1 MDIARITLDIPID
14 LNEKVNESVKNT
26 RLSKA
31 QYIRMSLEVMNMIS
45 NNKDG
50 ELFFIKGRAHITDI
64 FLAATPIP
72 SIIFIQNYGASPGI

>member
-50 ELFFIKGRAHITDI
+50 ELFLIKGRNKSKILI
-64 FLAATPIP
+64 
-72 SIIFIQNYGASPGI
+72 PGILI

>member
-50 ELFFIKGRAHITDI
+50 ELFFIKGRNKSKILI
-64 FLAATPIP
+64 
-72 SIIFIQNYGASPGI
+72 PGILI